1 MHLLNRSVPLKIENN
16 ILNLILDSLVVS
28 CVFFLCVC
36 MCVCVYPHIC
46 IYACVCLQAYVCI
59 YACIHFV
66 CVCACVC
73 VCVCERGD
81 VLTLPVNN
89 WVATSIVAHIGSRLQ
104 SFQLFDN

>member
-1 MHLLNRSVPLKIENN
+1 MHLLNCSVPLKIENN

-36 MCVCVYPHIC
+36 VGVCVYPHIC

-66 CVCACVC
+66 CVGGGG
-73 VCVCERGD
+73 RGGKMYSHH
-81 VLTLPVNN
+81 L
-89 WVATSIVAHIGSRLQ
+89 
-104 SFQLFDN
+104 